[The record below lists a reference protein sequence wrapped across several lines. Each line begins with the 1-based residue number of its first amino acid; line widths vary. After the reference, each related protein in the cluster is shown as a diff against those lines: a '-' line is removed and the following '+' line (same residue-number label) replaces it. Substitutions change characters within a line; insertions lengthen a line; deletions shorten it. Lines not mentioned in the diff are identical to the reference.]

1 MHRIQQLAADVLGQ
15 VESGHTLTE
24 ALAQAQRQGSELTP
38 QERAALQDICYGSLR
53 QLARLRF
60 WLRRLVPKAL
70 PEPQLERVLLVAL
83 YQLVYTRAA
92 DYAIVNEAVKLAE
105 RLARGKFKALVN
117 GVLRNFLRQR
127 EEMLRLADKD
137 LEAATNHPRWWV
149 KAIQQAYPQQ
159 WSDILQWNNS
169 HPPMTLRVNAR
180 KSTVAGYLAQLEAL
194 GMAATALD
202 EQGGILLD
210 KPVNVRELPGFADGV
225 VSVQDWGAQQAAR
238 LLDLHAGQRVLDAC
252 AAPGGKTCHMLELAD
267 VDMTALDIDP
277 QRLARVADNLQR
289 GGLQAILHAADAGQ
303 AADWWD
309 GKPFDRILADVP
321 CSASGVVRRH
331 PDIKWLRR
339 PGDFATLA
347 RQQAQMVD
355 TLWGLLA
362 PGGKMLYAT
371 CSIFPEENQ
380 QQLEAFLAR
389 HADAECQ
396 NQQQLLPCERHDG
409 FYYALLA
416 KH

>member
-15 VESGHTLTE
+15 VEAGHTLTE
-24 ALAQAQRQGSELTP
+24 ALGQAQRSDLTP

-70 PEPQLERVLLVAL
+70 PEPKLERVLLVAL

-92 DYAIVNEAVKLAE
+92 EYAVVNEAVKLAE
-105 RLARGKFKALVN
+105 RMAKGKFKALVN

-137 LEAATNHPRWWV
+137 LEASTNHPRWWI
-149 KAIQQAYPQQ
+149 KAVQQAYPQQ

-169 HPPMTLRVNAR
+169 HPPMSLRVNLR
-180 KSTVAGYLAQLEAL
+180 KTTLQHSLQRLQDA

-202 EQGGILLD
+202 DHSGIMLD
-210 KPVNVRELPGFADGV
+210 KPVNVRELPGFAEGEL
-225 VSVQDWGAQQAAR
+225 SVQDWGAQQAAA
-238 LLDLHAGQRVLDAC
+238 LLDLQAGQRVLDAC

-267 VDMTALDIDP
+267 ISLTALDIDA
-277 QRLARVADNLQR
+277 QRLARVAENLQR
-289 GGLQAILHAADAGQ
+289 GGLQASLLAADASQ
-303 AADWWD
+303 AAAWWD
-309 GKPFDRILADVP
+309 GQPFDRILADVP

-347 RQQAQMVD
+347 RQQAVMVD

-362 PGGKMLYAT
+362 SGGKMLYAT

-380 QQLEAFLAR
+380 QQLAAFLSR
-389 HADAECQ
+389 HADAKCLH
-396 NQQQLLPCERHDG
+396 QQQLLPCERHDG
-409 FYYALLA
+409 FYYALLE

>member
-92 DYAIVNEAVKLAE
+92 DYAIVNEAVKLSE

-137 LEAATNHPRWWV
+137 LEAATNHPRWWI
-149 KAIQQAYPQQ
+149 KAVQQAYPQQ
-159 WSDILQWNNS
+159 WSSVLEWNNS
-169 HPPMTLRVNAR
+169 HPPMTLRVNTR
-180 KSTVAGYLAQLEAL
+180 KSTVASYLAQLEAL
-194 GMAATALD
+194 GMAASALD
-202 EQGGILLD
+202 DICGIQLE
-210 KPVNVRELPGFADGV
+210 KPVNVRELPGFAEGV
-225 VSVQDWGAQQAAR
+225 VSVQDWGAQQAAV
-238 LLDLHAGQRVLDAC
+238 LLDLQPGQRVLDAC

-267 VDMTALDIDP
+267 LHLTALDIDA
-277 QRLARVADNLQR
+277 QRLERVADNLQR
-289 GGLQAILHAADAGQ
+289 GGLSASLQVADAGRS
-303 AADWWD
+303 ADWWD
-309 GKPFDRILADVP
+309 GQPFDRILADVP

-339 PGDFATLA
+339 PGDFAALA
-347 RQQAQMVD
+347 RQQAVMVD
-355 TLWGLLA
+355 TLWRLLA
-362 PGGKMLYAT
+362 SGGKMLYAT

-380 QQLEAFLAR
+380 QQLAAFLAR
-389 HADAECQ
+389 HSDAECL

>member
-38 QERAALQDICYGSLR
+38 PERAALQDICYGSLR

-92 DYAIVNEAVKLAE
+92 DYAIVNEAVKLSE

-137 LEAATNHPRWWV
+137 LEAATNHPRWWI
-149 KAIQQAYPQQ
+149 KAVQQAYPQQ
-159 WSDILQWNNS
+159 WSSILEWNNS
-169 HPPMTLRVNAR
+169 HPPMTLRINAR

-194 GMAATALD
+194 GMAASALD
-202 EQGGILLD
+202 EICGIQLE
-210 KPVNVRELPGFADGV
+210 KPVNVRELPGFAEGV
-225 VSVQDWGAQQAAR
+225 VSVQDWGAQQAAA
-238 LLDLHAGQRVLDAC
+238 LLDLQPGLRVLDAC

-267 VDMTALDIDP
+267 LQLTALDIDA
-277 QRLARVADNLQR
+277 QRLQRVADNLQR
-289 GGLQAILHAADAGQ
+289 CGLSAKLQAADAGQ
-303 AADWWD
+303 SGDWWD
-309 GKPFDRILADVP
+309 GQPFDRILADVP

-339 PGDFATLA
+339 PGDFAALA
-347 RQQAQMVD
+347 RQQAVMVD

-362 PGGKMLYAT
+362 SGGKMLYAT

-380 QQLEAFLAR
+380 QQLAAFLAR
-389 HADAECQ
+389 HSDAECL

>member
-38 QERAALQDICYGSLR
+38 PERAALQDICYGSLR

-92 DYAIVNEAVKLAE
+92 DYAIVNEAVKLSE

-137 LEAATNHPRWWV
+137 LEAATNHPRWWI
-149 KAIQQAYPQQ
+149 KAVQQAYPQE
-159 WSDILQWNNS
+159 WSSILEWNNS
-169 HPPMTLRVNAR
+169 HPPMTLRVNRR
-180 KSTVAGYLAQLEAL
+180 KSTLAAYLAQLDAL
-194 GMAATALD
+194 GMRATALD
-202 EQGGILLD
+202 EDAGIMLD

-238 LLDLHAGQRVLDAC
+238 MLDLQPGQRVLDAC
-252 AAPGGKTCHMLELAD
+252 AAPGGKTCHMLEMAE

-277 QRLARVADNLQR
+277 QRLQRVAENLQR
-289 GGLQAILHAADAGQ
+289 GGLQASLHAADAGQ
-303 AADWWD
+303 ATDWWD

-339 PGDFATLA
+339 PGDFAALA
-347 RQQAQMVD
+347 RQQAAMVD

-362 PGGKMLYAT
+362 SGGKMLYAT

-380 QQLEAFLAR
+380 QQLSAFLAR
-389 HADAECQ
+389 HPDAECLD
-396 NQQQLLPCERHDG
+396 QQQLLPCERHDG

>member
-24 ALAQAQRQGSELTP
+24 ALAQAQRSELTP

-70 PEPQLERVLLVAL
+70 PEPKLERVLLVAL

-92 DYAIVNEAVKLAE
+92 DYAIVNEAVTLAE

-137 LEAATNHPRWWV
+137 LEAATNHPRWWI
-149 KAIQQAYPQQ
+149 KAVQQAYPQE
-159 WSDILQWNNS
+159 WASVLEWNNS
-169 HPPMTLRVNAR
+169 HPPMTLRVNTR
-180 KSTVAGYLAQLEAL
+180 KSTVADYLSQLQAL

-202 EQGGILLD
+202 ASSGIQLE

-225 VSVQDWGAQQAAR
+225 VSVQDWGAQRAAT
-238 LLDLHAGQRVLDAC
+238 LLDLQAGHRVLDAC

-267 VDMTALDIDP
+267 VQLTALDIDP
-277 QRLARVADNLQR
+277 QRLARVAENLQR
-289 GGLQAILHAADAGQ
+289 GGLQASLQAADASQTTG
-303 AADWWD
+303 WWD
-309 GKPFDRILADVP
+309 GQPFDRILADVP

-362 PGGKMLYAT
+362 SGGKMLYAT

-380 QQLEAFLAR
+380 QQLTAFLAR
-389 HADAECQ
+389 HSDAACLE
-396 NQQQLLPCERHDG
+396 QQQLLPCAHHDG

>member
-92 DYAIVNEAVKLAE
+92 DYAIVNEAVKLSE

-137 LEAATNHPRWWV
+137 LEAATNHPRWWI
-149 KAIQQAYPQQ
+149 KAVQQAYPQQ
-159 WSDILQWNNS
+159 WSSVLEWNNS

-194 GMAATALD
+194 GMAASALD
-202 EQGGILLD
+202 DICGIQLER
-210 KPVNVRELPGFADGV
+210 PVNVRELPGFAEGV
-225 VSVQDWGAQQAAR
+225 VSVQDWGAQQAAV
-238 LLDLHAGQRVLDAC
+238 LLDLQPGQRVLDAC

-267 VDMTALDIDP
+267 LQLTALDIDA
-277 QRLARVADNLQR
+277 QRLERVADNLQR
-289 GGLQAILHAADAGQ
+289 CGLSAKLQAADAGRS
-303 AADWWD
+303 AEWWD
-309 GKPFDRILADVP
+309 GQPFDRILADVP

-339 PGDFATLA
+339 PGDFAALA
-347 RQQAQMVD
+347 RQQAVMVD

-362 PGGKMLYAT
+362 SGGKMLYAT

-380 QQLEAFLAR
+380 QQLAAFLAR
-389 HADAECQ
+389 HSDAECL

>member
-92 DYAIVNEAVKLAE
+92 DYAIVNEAVKLSE

-137 LEAATNHPRWWV
+137 LEAATNHPRWWI
-149 KAIQQAYPQQ
+149 KAVQQAYPQE
-159 WSDILQWNNS
+159 WSSVLEWNNS

-194 GMAATALD
+194 GMAASALD
-202 EQGGILLD
+202 DICGIQLE
-210 KPVNVRELPGFADGV
+210 KPVNVRELPGFAEGV
-225 VSVQDWGAQQAAR
+225 VSVQDWGAQQAAV
-238 LLDLHAGQRVLDAC
+238 LLDLQPGQRVLDAC

-267 VDMTALDIDP
+267 LQLTALDIDA
-277 QRLARVADNLQR
+277 QRLERVADNLQR
-289 GGLQAILHAADAGQ
+289 CGLSAKLQAADAGQ
-303 AADWWD
+303 SAYWWD
-309 GKPFDRILADVP
+309 GQPFDRILADVP

-339 PGDFATLA
+339 PGDFAALA
-347 RQQAQMVD
+347 RQQAVMVD

-362 PGGKMLYAT
+362 SGGKMLYAT

-380 QQLEAFLAR
+380 QQLAAFLAR
-389 HADAECQ
+389 HSDAECL

>member
-38 QERAALQDICYGSLR
+38 PERAALQDICYGSLR

-92 DYAIVNEAVKLAE
+92 DYAIVNEAVKLSE

-137 LEAATNHPRWWV
+137 LEAATNHPRWWI
-149 KAIQQAYPQQ
+149 KAVQQAYPQQ
-159 WSDILQWNNS
+159 WSSILEWNNS
-169 HPPMTLRVNAR
+169 HPPMTLRINAR

-194 GMAATALD
+194 GMAASALD
-202 EQGGILLD
+202 DICGIQLE
-210 KPVNVRELPGFADGV
+210 KPVNVRELPGFAEGV
-225 VSVQDWGAQQAAR
+225 VSVQDWGAQQAAA
-238 LLDLHAGQRVLDAC
+238 LLDLQPGLRVLDAC

-267 VDMTALDIDP
+267 LQLTALDIDA
-277 QRLARVADNLQR
+277 QRLERVADNLQR
-289 GGLQAILHAADAGQ
+289 CGLSAKLQAADAGQ
-303 AADWWD
+303 SGDWWD
-309 GKPFDRILADVP
+309 GQPFDRILADVP

-339 PGDFATLA
+339 PGDFAALA
-347 RQQAQMVD
+347 RQQAVMVD

-362 PGGKMLYAT
+362 SGGKMLYAT

-380 QQLEAFLAR
+380 QQLAAFLAR
-389 HADAECQ
+389 HSDAECL

>member
-15 VESGHTLTE
+15 VESGRTLTE
-24 ALAQAQRQGSELTP
+24 ALAKAQHQGGELTL

-70 PEPQLERVLLVAL
+70 PEPQLERVLLVAF

-92 DYAIVNEAVKLAE
+92 DYAVVNEAVKLAE

-149 KAIQQAYPQQ
+149 KAIQQAYPQE
-159 WSDILQWNNS
+159 WSAILQWNNS

-180 KSTVAGYLAQLEAL
+180 KSTVASYLAQLEAL

-202 EQGGILLD
+202 EQSGILLD

-238 LLDLHAGQRVLDAC
+238 LLDLQAGQRVLDAC

-267 VDMTALDIDP
+267 VNMTALDIDP
-277 QRLARVADNLQR
+277 QRLTRVAENLQR
-289 GGLQAILHAADAGQ
+289 GGLQASLHAADAGQ
-303 AADWWD
+303 ADWWD

-339 PGDFATLA
+339 PGDFASLA

-389 HADAECQ
+389 HADAECL

>member
-92 DYAIVNEAVKLAE
+92 DYAIVNEAVKLSE

-137 LEAATNHPRWWV
+137 LEAATNHPRWWI
-149 KAIQQAYPQQ
+149 KAVQQAYPQE
-159 WSDILQWNNS
+159 WSSVLEWNNS

-194 GMAATALD
+194 GMAASALD
-202 EQGGILLD
+202 DICGIQLE
-210 KPVNVRELPGFADGV
+210 KPVNVRELPGFAEGV
-225 VSVQDWGAQQAAR
+225 VSVQDWGAQQAAV
-238 LLDLHAGQRVLDAC
+238 LLDLQPGQRVLDAC

-267 VDMTALDIDP
+267 LQLTALDIDA
-277 QRLARVADNLQR
+277 QRLERVADNLQR
-289 GGLQAILHAADAGQ
+289 CGLSAKLQAADAGQ
-303 AADWWD
+303 SADWWD
-309 GKPFDRILADVP
+309 GQPFDRILADVP

-339 PGDFATLA
+339 PGDFAALA
-347 RQQAQMVD
+347 RQQAVMVD

-362 PGGKMLYAT
+362 SGGKMLYAT

-380 QQLEAFLAR
+380 QQLAAFLAR
-389 HADAECQ
+389 HSDAECL

>member
-38 QERAALQDICYGSLR
+38 PERAALQDICYGSLR

-92 DYAIVNEAVKLAE
+92 DYAIVNEAVKLSE

-137 LEAATNHPRWWV
+137 LEAATNHPRWWI
-149 KAIQQAYPQQ
+149 KAVQQAYPQQ
-159 WSDILQWNNS
+159 WSSILEWNNS
-169 HPPMTLRVNAR
+169 HPPMTLRINAR

-194 GMAATALD
+194 GMAASALD
-202 EQGGILLD
+202 EICGIQLE
-210 KPVNVRELPGFADGV
+210 KPVNVRELPGFAEGV
-225 VSVQDWGAQQAAR
+225 VSVQDWGAQQAAV
-238 LLDLHAGQRVLDAC
+238 LLDLQPGLRVLDAC

-267 VDMTALDIDP
+267 LQLTALDIDA
-277 QRLARVADNLQR
+277 QRLQRVADNLQR
-289 GGLQAILHAADAGQ
+289 CGLSAKLQAADAGQ
-303 AADWWD
+303 SGDWWD
-309 GKPFDRILADVP
+309 GQPFDRILADVP

-339 PGDFATLA
+339 PGDFAALA
-347 RQQAQMVD
+347 RQQAVMVD

-362 PGGKMLYAT
+362 SGGKMLYAT

-380 QQLEAFLAR
+380 QQLAAFLAR
-389 HADAECQ
+389 HSDAECL

>member
-1 MHRIQQLAADVLGQ
+1 MHRIQQLAAEVLGQ
-15 VESGHTLTE
+15 VESGRTLTE
-24 ALAQAQRQGSELTP
+24 ALAKAQQQAGDMTP
-38 QERAALQDICYGSLR
+38 QARAALQDISYGSLR

-137 LEAATNHPRWWV
+137 LEAAISHPRWWV
-149 KAIQQAYPQQ
+149 KAIQQAYPQE
-159 WSDILQWNNS
+159 WSSILEWNNS

-180 KSTVAGYLAQLEAL
+180 KSTVAAYLAQLEAL
-194 GMAATALD
+194 GMGATALD
-202 EQGGILLD
+202 DASGILLD

-225 VSVQDWGAQQAAR
+225 VSVQDWGAQQAAH

-267 VDMTALDIDP
+267 VEMTALDIDP
-277 QRLARVADNLQR
+277 QRLQRVAENLQR
-289 GGLQAILHAADAGQ
+289 GGLQASLFAADAGQ

-309 GKPFDRILADVP
+309 GQPFDRILADVP

-339 PGDFATLA
+339 PGDFAVLA
-347 RQQAQMVD
+347 QQQAQMVD

-380 QQLEAFLAR
+380 QQLAAFLAR
-389 HADAECQ
+389 HADAECL